1 LLLSA
6 VLLRR
11 VAARRPAPVA
21 RRACCVRAVQQS
33 IDIACQ
39 RVAQQQTRR
48 TLAQRS
54 TDGTDRQTDRP
65 MDILAHTMRAVS
77 VTDTE
82 AIHCYGANV
91 NAESAK
97 EFKQVAAIMLATG
110 RITQLDPL
118 YLPGLPI

>member
-54 TDGTDRQTDRP
+54 TDGTDRQTDRQTNGH
-65 MDILAHTMRAVS
+65 LSAHYASNVS
-77 VTDTE
+77 
-82 AIHCYGANV
+82 N
-91 NAESAK
+91 
-97 EFKQVAAIMLATG
+97 
-110 RITQLDPL
+110 
-118 YLPGLPI
+118 